1 MANINAV
8 EVAISLV
15 LVVSIIATAHYL
27 QQIRDVLRSM
37 HETQKKVAVK
47 LGVPRG

>member
-1 MANINAV
+1 MAYAV
-8 EVAISLV
+8 GIYLSFV
-15 LVVSIIATAHYL
+15 LIVSIIAAAHYL

-37 HETQKKVAVK
+37 HEPQKKVAAK